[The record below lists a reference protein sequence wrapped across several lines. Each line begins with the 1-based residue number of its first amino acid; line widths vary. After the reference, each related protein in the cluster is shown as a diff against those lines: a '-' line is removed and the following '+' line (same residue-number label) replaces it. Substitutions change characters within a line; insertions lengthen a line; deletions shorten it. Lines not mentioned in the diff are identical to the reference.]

1 MVLEADIFF
10 FFSTSVLNVENT
22 DQISSPASQNT
33 IKNLEY
39 DAWKH
44 AQLGE
49 RVRQSE
55 QNLSNLFFDFRQN
68 PSEQKNVQLSE
79 R

>member
-1 MVLEADIFF
+1 MEIVLHCEKCWKLISLLYLDDMVLEADIFF

-39 DAWKH
+39 DA
-44 AQLGE
+44 
-49 RVRQSE
+49 
-55 QNLSNLFFDFRQN
+55 
-68 PSEQKNVQLSE
+68 
-79 R
+79 